1 MKWIKPQIFILMPLE
16 NFRSLEMSRKLSST
30 KIALSVF
37 VTMLMKFERVGRG
50 KIDAVREPQS
60 MEVR

>member
-1 MKWIKPQIFILMPLE
+1 MPLE